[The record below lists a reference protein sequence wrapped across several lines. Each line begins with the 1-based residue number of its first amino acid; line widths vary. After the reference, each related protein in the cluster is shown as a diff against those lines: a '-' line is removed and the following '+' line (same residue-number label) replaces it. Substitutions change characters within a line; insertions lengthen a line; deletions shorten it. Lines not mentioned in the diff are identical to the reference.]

1 MVRLECHK
9 CKRLAFTG
17 ELKLE
22 NDEQIFICWR
32 CKEKAELERAGK
44 LKTESE
50 EEQIPDMPPSGT
62 EKDLMIKYQ
71 QDKLQEL
78 IEEYERIRKLAP
90 NEELVFGPYQ
100 PNYGPPW
107 TVTAEND
114 LVNRQVWTENSK

>member
-1 MVRLECHK
+1 MFKLECHK

-22 NDEQIFICWR
+22 NDEQVFICWR
-32 CKEKAELERAGK
+32 CKEKAELERDKK
-44 LKTESE
+44 LKTDSE
-50 EEQIPDMPPSGT
+50 EEQIPDMPASGT

-90 NEELVFGPYQ
+90 NEELVFGPYH
-100 PNYGPPW
+100 PKYGPW

-114 LVNRQVWTENSK
+114 LVNRQVWTDNSK